1 MTNTEK
7 KFTRKQNFEYVLS
20 LVGGDERA
28 TEFLQHELDLIAN
41 RKSSPRVNP
50 HADEYAELEAA
61 IADFMTPGK
70 LYLVSDLIASVPAL
84 VDRQTPPSTSFVSA
98 RLRKLIE
105 QGTIQ
110 RTVQKGRSYFSI
122 KEE

>member
-28 TEFLQHELDLIAN
+28 TEFLSHELELIAN

-50 HADEYAELEAA
+50 HADEYAEIEAA
-61 IADFMTPGK
+61 IAEFMEPGK
-70 LYLVSDLIASVPAL
+70 LYLISDLIANCPVLAERSPA
-84 VDRQTPPSTSFVSA
+84 PSTSFVSA
-98 RLRKLIE
+98 RMRKLIE
-105 QGTIQ
+105 SGTVQ